1 MLKIKNLNG
10 TDNLDPEQQDM
21 LILLNEKIAENPDY
35 PLPDG
40 YKKTQELV
48 IEDSYQIPDVL
59 NINESE
65 KICMELLDDI
75 FE

>member
-40 YKKTQELV
+40 YKKT
-48 IEDSYQIPDVL
+48 
-59 NINESE
+59 
-65 KICMELLDDI
+65 
-75 FE
+75 